1 MEWLKRL
8 PKAERRKAKRWLRLR
23 RKAVEMHLAR
33 AMDRETARRMVTEIN
48 RKVERLVEEGAS

>member
-8 PKAERRKAKRWLRLR
+8 PKAERREAKRWLRLR
-23 RKAVEMHLAR
+23 RKAVEMHLAG

>member
-23 RKAVEMHLAR
+23 RKAVEMHLVG

>member
-8 PKAERRKAKRWLRLR
+8 PKAERREAKRWLKLR
-23 RKAVEMHLAR
+23 RKAVEMRLAG

-48 RKVERLVEEGAS
+48 RKVERLAEEGAS

>member
-8 PKAERRKAKRWLRLR
+8 PKAERREAKRWLKLR
-23 RKAVEMHLAR
+23 RKAVEMRLAG

-48 RKVERLVEEGAS
+48 RKVERLDEEGAS

>member
-23 RKAVEMHLAR
+23 RKAVEMHLAG

-48 RKVERLVEEGAS
+48 RKVERLAEEGAS